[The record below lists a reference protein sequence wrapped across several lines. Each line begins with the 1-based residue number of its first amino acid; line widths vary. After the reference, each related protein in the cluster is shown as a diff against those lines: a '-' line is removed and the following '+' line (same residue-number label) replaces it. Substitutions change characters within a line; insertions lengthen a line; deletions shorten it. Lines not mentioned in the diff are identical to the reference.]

1 MIHAPALAALSILC
15 ALPLCG
21 MVQGVSVEFDAA
33 HPGAA
38 RYFLSGRCV
47 LDICDDI
54 AAPPVRVG
62 GEDAPVVF
70 AGAPVT
76 EDLGGGVSLQR
87 LRVGD
92 ILVDAYWQTFPDKP
106 MVRRWF
112 DIEWTGD
119 EERKIKGFRTA
130 DGLFA
135 ARGENSAWFFPGRY
149 PPERHTRGEF
159 APGKLHESGWGQGIV
174 CAGDGGGIAVAIA
187 SDITRPY
194 SERANAIVRERA
206 DGLVLAHELGF
217 GGWCRKG
224 VKERI
229 GDLWIV
235 FAEGGEEEAMRALPS
250 WYNACGARTLPDR
263 DPDIR
268 DTVLY
273 SCHPAGCFEN
283 DFFDKGGFKA
293 AADYLP
299 FIKELG
305 CTTIWLRPLEW
316 EAYVP
321 DDYYKLMRGI
331 GTEEDFKDYVARA
344 HGLGLKVWRDA
355 VMHGGRNTCAR
366 AKEHPEW
373 LIHDEK
379 GNTLPCMGFDYNH
392 PGWIE
397 YFARFI
403 EHDTRKYAL
412 DGWRMDIPAGSQGP
426 NWSKDVPYR
435 RACFAL
441 LQGGF
446 AQQRAIRAAARAATP
461 WAATLA
467 ESNESVFGT
476 VADAI
481 YDQPIAHIIAHDFCD
496 HDAATVV
503 ANLRRR
509 LHEQK
514 WSSLPDIVFL
524 RYPES
529 HDCWR
534 AEDLFGRAAVNALM
548 ALSAWI
554 DGIPLVYGEG
564 EDGAFDAWREI
575 FAIRAA
581 VPELRRSDADYLD
594 VKAPPGVFACHRSG
608 DEGESIV
615 LVNFNA
621 KEAIGR
627 VEWKGGAFDM
637 ALPAFGYEVVRVRG
651 KSVAE
656 ALAACD
662 MKHATHDMRHAVSA
676 DVPFSDELSSS
687 DAAGLSRVIRIP
699 SATDWFA
706 HSAEGDF
713 SSPVVVR
720 HPTYER
726 CKSRCHGEREGAVV
740 WDSLRHPM
748 GFTREHA
755 EVGGVIGGRAV
766 TVGGFASGARVRLC
780 DRIGDEPGLAV
791 IITADSADGLV
802 ADIRETDSAE
812 ALRPRGIG
820 TGDSRLTCVF
830 GGWQFDDGAIRV
842 RFRRNGAIIGLWENR
857 GGEWVKTVDKAR
869 VYRRRNAASP
879 VQLSWT
885 GHDRAERSQEF
896 ESDATALFTALPDG
910 RLLCEFPEAR
920 MPPFGKANPDP
931 DDQFYRAVLEFD
943 GCGGMKIEAATRGK
957 RPLPPED
964 LLCYK
969 VDFANGEAPD
979 IRFDGEMN
987 HEIHETHE
995 TAAEVDHPRG
1005 TAREER
1011 TDSGIRF
1018 VWRDGDDGS
1027 VANMSWRGVTLRIAG
1042 NVSSS
1047 NGKASQMNSFTAP
1060 FLDKSRVIFYGD
1072 SITRLGGGILRVAAQ
1087 YRALLP
1093 ERDVRFF
1100 NAGISGGG
1108 LAEAKRYFDAWIA
1121 AQRPTHVVMAFGVND
1136 AIGMARGRLADPDE
1150 EAKRVDAAL
1159 AAFRHCYAALID
1171 RIEAIGATAIL
1182 RAITPFDDT
1191 ARTEEGAAPADPAK
1205 AELFRRVAAEI
1216 RSLADE
1222 RGLQCV
1228 DDWARMSDLL
1238 AGGEDDFMRDRIHPN
1253 DRGQWRMAET
1263 FLAVQGMP
1271 SAPYRPRGETV
1282 DAAGLA
1288 EWDAISQR
1296 LANILSAEQA
1306 FVRDESLDVASR
1318 LAKAR
1323 AWLDENESRPG
1334 VEPVL
1339 VLFARDYLCYKP
1351 QEAALRAALW

>member
-1 MIHAPALAALSILC
+1 MIHAPALVALSILC

-21 MVQGVSVEFDAA
+21 AAQGVSVEFDAA

-38 RYFLSGRCV
+38 RYFFGGRCV
-47 LDICDDI
+47 LDLCDDK

-62 GEDAPVVF
+62 GKDAPVAF
-70 AGAPVT
+70 AGAAVT
-76 EDLGGGVSLQR
+76 EDLGGGVRLQR

-119 EERKIKGFRTA
+119 EERKIKGFRTS
-130 DGLFA
+130 DGFFR
-135 ARGENSAWFFPGRY
+135 ARGEGCAWFFSGLY
-149 PPERHTRGEF
+149 TPERHALDAF
-159 APGKLHESGWGQGIV
+159 APGKLRESGWGQGIV
-174 CAGDGGGIAVAIA
+174 CAGDGGGVALAIA

-194 SERANAIVRERA
+194 SERANAIVVERA

-235 FAEGGEEEAMRALPS
+235 FAKGGDEEAMRALPS
-250 WYNACGARTLPDR
+250 WYEACGAKVPPDR

-299 FIKELG
+299 FIKALG
-305 CTTIWLRPLEW
+305 CTTIWLRPVEW
-316 EAYVP
+316 EGYIP
-321 DDYYKLMRGI
+321 EDYYKLMPGI
-331 GTEEDFKDYVARA
+331 GTEQDFKDYVARA

-426 NWSKDVPYR
+426 NWAKDVPYR

-481 YDQPIAHIIAHDFCD
+481 YDQPIAHVIAHFFCD
-496 HDAATVV
+496 RDAATVV
-503 ANLRRR
+503 LNLRRR

-514 WSSLPDIVFL
+514 WSSLPDTVFL

-534 AEDLFGRAAVNALM
+534 AEDLFGRAAANALM
-548 ALSAWI
+548 ALCAWI

-581 VPELRRSDADYLD
+581 VPELTRGDADYLG
-594 VKAPPGVFACHRSG
+594 VKAPPGVFACLRSG
-608 DEGESIV
+608 DEGASVV

-621 KEAIGR
+621 NEVVGR
-627 VEWKGGAFDM
+627 IEWAGGAFDRT
-637 ALPAFGYEVVRVRG
+637 LPAFGYEVVRVKGMRPP
-651 KSVAE
+651 
-656 ALAACD
+656 AASD
-662 MKHATHDMRHAVSA
+662 RKRTTTRNVVSSSYP
-676 DVPFSDELSSS
+676 PFSAEFRAADGSPVPA
-687 DAAGLSRVIRIP
+687 DAARVSVERTATGWRVAAADAAESRIP
-699 SATDWFA
+699 DDLRLVMRIPGATDWFA

-748 GFTREHA
+748 GFSRDHA
-755 EVGGVIGGRAV
+755 EVGGVCGGRAV
-766 TVGGFASGARVRLC
+766 TVGGFAPGARVRLD
-780 DRIGDEPGLAV
+780 DRLGDEPGLAV
-791 IITADSADGLV
+791 VITAPSADGLV
-802 ADIRETDSAE
+802 ADIRETDAAE

-820 TGDSRLTCVF
+820 TGDPRLTCVF
-830 GGWQFDDGAIRV
+830 GGWQFDDGVIRV
-842 RFRRNGAIIGLWENR
+842 RFRRNGAIVGLWENR
-857 GGEWVKTVDKAR
+857 GGDWTKTIDRAR

-885 GHDRAERSQEF
+885 NHDRAERSQEF
-896 ESDATALFTALPDG
+896 ESDATAMFFALSDG
-910 RLLCEFPEAR
+910 GIRCEFPEAR
-920 MPPFGKANPDP
+920 MPSFGKANPES
-931 DDQFYRAVLEFD
+931 DDQFYRAALEFD
-943 GCGGMKIEAATRGK
+943 GHGGMIIEAATRGK

-979 IRFDGEMN
+979 ICLDGKTE
-987 HEIHETHE
+987 
-995 TAAEVDHPRG
+995 ASC
-1005 TAREER
+1005 REER
-1011 TDSGIRF
+1011 DASGVRF
-1018 VWRDGDDGS
+1018 VWQDGDAPE
-1027 VANMSWRGVTLRIAG
+1027 ANKFWRGATLRIAG
-1042 NVSSS
+1042 NAAFS
-1047 NGKASQMNSFTAP
+1047 NGKASHVNSITTQFP
-1060 FLDKSRVIFYGD
+1060 DKSRVIFYGD

-1087 YRALLP
+1087 YRSLLP
-1093 ERDVRFF
+1093 
-1100 NAGISGGG
+1100 
-1108 LAEAKRYFDAWIA
+1108 
-1121 AQRPTHVVMAFGVND
+1121 
-1136 AIGMARGRLADPDE
+1136 
-1150 EAKRVDAAL
+1150 
-1159 AAFRHCYAALID
+1159 
-1171 RIEAIGATAIL
+1171 
-1182 RAITPFDDT
+1182 
-1191 ARTEEGAAPADPAK
+1191 
-1205 AELFRRVAAEI
+1205 
-1216 RSLADE
+1216 
-1222 RGLQCV
+1222 
-1228 DDWARMSDLL
+1228 
-1238 AGGEDDFMRDRIHPN
+1238 GGEDDFMRDRIHPN

-1263 FLAVQGMP
+1263 FLAAQGMP
-1271 SAPYRPRGETV
+1271 SAPYRPRGET
-1282 DAAGLA
+1282 AESAGLA
-1288 EWDAISQR
+1288 EWDALLQR

-1323 AWLDENESRPG
+1323 SWLDENESRPG
-1334 VEPVL
+1334 VDPVL
-1339 VLFARDYLCYKP
+1339 VLFARDYLRYKP

>member
-1 MIHAPALAALSILC
+1 MTWYRAAGLAVLCAFC
-15 ALPLCG
+15 ALPLRG
-21 MVQGVSVEFDAA
+21 GAQSVSLEFDATR
-33 HPGAA
+33 PGAA
-38 RYFLSGRCV
+38 RYYHGGRCV
-47 LDICDDI
+47 LDFCDDQ
-54 AAPPVRVG
+54 ATPPVRVG
-62 GEDAPVVF
+62 GKDAPVAF
-70 AGAPVT
+70 AGAAVT
-76 EDLGGGVSLQR
+76 EDLGGGVRLQR
-87 LRVGD
+87 LRVGQV
-92 ILVDAYWQTFPDKP
+92 LVDAYWQTFPDKP

-130 DGLFA
+130 DGFFKM
-135 ARGENSAWFFPGRY
+135 RGEGCAWFFPGLY
-149 PPERHTRGEF
+149 TPERHAPDTF
-159 APGKLHESGWGQGIV
+159 APGKLRESGWGQGIV
-174 CAGDGGGIAVAIA
+174 CAGDGGGVALAIA

-194 SERANAIVRERA
+194 SERANSIVVERA
-206 DGLVLAHELGF
+206 DGLVFAHELGF

-229 GDLWIV
+229 GDLWVV
-235 FAEGGEEEAMRALPS
+235 FAEGGDEEALMALPS
-250 WYNACGARTLPDR
+250 WYEACGARVPQDR

-283 DFFDKGGFKA
+283 DFSDKGGFKA
-293 AADYLP
+293 AAEYLP
-299 FIKELG
+299 FVKALG
-305 CTTIWLRPLEW
+305 CTTIWLRPVEF
-316 EAYVP
+316 ECYVP
-321 DDYYKLMRGI
+321 DDYYKLMPGI
-331 GTEEDFKDYVARA
+331 GTEQDFKDYVARA

-355 VMHGGRNTCAR
+355 VMHGGKNTNAR

-373 LIHDEK
+373 LVRDEK
-379 GNTLPCMGFDYNH
+379 GDTFPCMGFDYNH

-403 EHDTRKYAL
+403 EHDTRKYFL

-426 NWSKDVPYR
+426 NWAKDVPYR

-481 YDQPIAHIIAHDFCD
+481 YDQPIAHVIAHFFCD
-496 HDAATVV
+496 RDAATVV
-503 ANLRRR
+503 SNLRRR

-514 WSSLPDIVFL
+514 WSSLPDTVFL

-534 AEDLFGRAAVNALM
+534 AEDLFGRAAANALM
-548 ALSAWI
+548 ALCAWI

-581 VPELRRSDADYLD
+581 VPELTRGDADYLG
-594 VKAPPGVFACHRSG
+594 VKAPPGVFACLRSG
-608 DEGESIV
+608 DEGASVV

-621 KEAIGR
+621 NEVAGR
-627 VEWKGGAFDM
+627 IEWAGGAFDRT
-637 ALPAFGYEVVRVRG
+637 LPAFGYEVVRVRG
-651 KSVAE
+651 KSVEECRGAGDD
-656 ALAACD
+656 CQ
-662 MKHATHDMRHAVSA
+662 KRQ
-676 DVPFSDELSSS
+676 LSTNDKNANINERVDGSS
-687 DAAGLSRVIRIP
+687 EGFRRIIRIP
-699 SATDWFA
+699 GATDWFA

-748 GFTREHA
+748 GFVREHA
-755 EVGGVIGGRAV
+755 EVGGVCGDRAV
-766 TVGGFASGARVRLC
+766 TVGGFAPGARVRLC
-780 DRIGDEPGLAV
+780 DRLGDEPGLAIV
-791 IITADSADGLV
+791 ITAPSAEGLV
-802 ADIRETDSAE
+802 ADIRETDAAE

-820 TGDSRLTCVF
+820 TGDPRLTCVF
-830 GGWQFDDGAIRV
+830 GGWQFDDGVIRV
-842 RFRRNGAIIGLWENR
+842 RFRRNGAIVGVWENR
-857 GGEWVKTVDKAR
+857 GGEWEKTIDKAR

-885 GHDRAERSQEF
+885 NHDRAERSQEF
-896 ESDATALFTALPDG
+896 ESDANAIFTVRPNG
-910 RLLCEFPEAR
+910 GILCEFPEAR
-920 MPPFGKANPDP
+920 MPSFGKANPEA
-931 DDQFYRAVLEFD
+931 DDQFYRAALEFD
-943 GCGGMKIEAATRGK
+943 GHGGMKIEAATRGK

-969 VDFANGEAPD
+969 VDFANGAAPD
-979 IRFDGEMN
+979 IRLDGT
-987 HEIHETHE
+987 IG
-995 TAAEVDHPRG
+995 AQC
-1005 TAREER
+1005 REER
-1011 TDSGIRF
+1011 MTSGVRF
-1018 VWRDGDDGS
+1018 VWQDDDALK
-1027 VANMSWRGVTLRIAG
+1027 ANKFWRGVTLRIAR
-1042 NVSSS
+1042 NAAFS
-1047 NGKASQMNSFTAP
+1047 NGKANHVNSITTQFP
-1060 FLDKSRVIFYGD
+1060 DKSRVIFYGD

-1171 RIEAIGATAIL
+1171 RIEALGATAIL

-1263 FLAVQGMP
+1263 FLAAQGMP
-1271 SAPYRPRGETV
+1271 SAPYRPRGET
-1282 DAAGLA
+1282 AESAGLA
-1288 EWDAISQR
+1288 EWDALSQR

-1339 VLFARDYLCYKP
+1339 VLFARDYLRYKP